1 MPLRTIYIYA
11 TQGFLVADKPAAHA
25 DLLGSVPFSLS
36 KRHALLPLSLH
47 IADMSTCR
55 RLLLASCAMLG
66 MLVTQAAA
74 DWSSASKVSVC
85 ACMYVRRGS
94 GAGAT

>member
-1 MPLRTIYIYA
+1 MM
-11 TQGFLVADKPAAHA
+11 
-25 DLLGSVPFSLS
+25 
-36 KRHALLPLSLH
+36 
-47 IADMSTCR
+47 ADMSTR

-85 ACMYVRRGS
+85 ASMYVRRGF